1 MSVPFFITESWL
13 AENAVLTAGGEV
25 RLPANSRLTP
35 AARDALRRGDAQ
47 DVPIG
52 QTPGNIDRRALRG
65 IRIADGLAAA
75 AGQ

>member
-35 AARDALRRGDAQ
+35 AARDALNVFFRTTRFLPVDPASQQALDDLRRGVTRVREQ
-47 DVPIG
+47 VE
-52 QTPGNIDRRALRG
+52 
-65 IRIADGLAAA
+65 
-75 AGQ
+75 